1 MDPFE
6 SYKLYNA
13 LKLHFERDSYDAV
26 KYNFKSNVSANSFFK
41 RKDKFFFA
49 KLAKHHGKELKMYFV
64 SNFINDVNYV
74 GDMINEDGERNFL
87 SMKKTHESISR
98 TFETDI
104 NTIGDLIDTENYNFN
119 QFFESKNS
127 QHPMII
133 KMWLEGDITLETVC
147 ILNAIFGF
155 VDRESTN
162 ITETIMW
169 PNVVRKITKYTPF
182 INYDRDKLVKI
193 MRKRIL

>member
-1 MDPFE
+1 
-6 SYKLYNA
+6 
-13 LKLHFERDSYDAV
+13 
-26 KYNFKSNVSANSFFK
+26 
-41 RKDKFFFA
+41 
-49 KLAKHHGKELKMYFV
+49 
-64 SNFINDVNYV
+64 
-74 GDMINEDGERNFL
+74 
-87 SMKKTHESISR
+87 
-98 TFETDI
+98 
-104 NTIGDLIDTENYNFN
+104 
-119 QFFESKNS
+119 
-127 QHPMII
+127 MII